1 MNENLPAFI
10 SWAAMGLLF
19 VILGVRAFFAKKPQ
33 HFWANVKMAE
43 VTDVKKY
50 NRAVGKLFIAFGAV
64 FALLGLPLLM
74 ENEAWV
80 ILSVLGTVLSM
91 IVMMAVYTVAIER
104 KYKKGA

>member
-1 MNENLPAFI
+1 MNEKLPAFLI
-10 SWAAMGLLF
+10 WAAMGLLF
-19 VILGVRAFFAKKPQ
+19 VILGVHALFAKKPQ

-50 NRAVGKLFIAFGAV
+50 NRAMGKLFIAFGAV
-64 FALLGLPLLM
+64 FALIGLPLLM

-91 IVMMAVYTVAIER
+91 IVMMVIYSTVIETKYR
-104 KYKKGA
+104 KGE